1 MTDAAGYGLAPAP
14 LTDVTVIAACRGLR
28 RVIPRAVAFRRGPL
42 PYGLE
47 TAANE
52 RPATDV
58 QAATDIV
65 WEAIAA
71 PERLGGRATLTGR
84 SRASACAALPYPLRL
99 PRGSEPMAVG
109 RAQP

>member
-14 LTDVTVIAACRGLR
+14 LTDVTAIAACRGLR

-47 TAANE
+47 AAANE

-58 QAATDIV
+58 QAVADV
-65 WEAIAA
+65 AGESIAA
-71 PERLGGRATLTGR
+71 PERPDGSATLAGR
-84 SRASACAALPYPLRL
+84 SRASAWSLPYPLRL
-99 PRGSEPMAVG
+99 PRESGPRAVW
-109 RAQP
+109 RAQT

>member
-14 LTDVTVIAACRGLR
+14 LTDVTAIAACRGLR
-28 RVIPRAVAFRRGPL
+28 RITPRAVAFRRVPL

-47 TAANE
+47 AAAHE

-58 QAATDIV
+58 QAA
-65 WEAIAA
+65 A
-71 PERLGGRATLTGR
+71 GGRAILAGR

-99 PRGSEPMAVG
+99 PRGSGPMAVW
-109 RAQP
+109 RAPT